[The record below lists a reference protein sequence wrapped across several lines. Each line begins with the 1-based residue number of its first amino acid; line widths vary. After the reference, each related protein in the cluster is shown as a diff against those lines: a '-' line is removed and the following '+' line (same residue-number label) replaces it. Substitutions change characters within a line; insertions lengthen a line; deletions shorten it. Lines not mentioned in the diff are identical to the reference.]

1 MGALTWSAVSYEV
14 VTSLSS
20 SSTLISPVSLLVRR
34 LPRGHHK
41 SILRRFD
48 PRSVLLSSSAV
59 LYREVKMFAIATAAL
74 LVFAVSAQATKYDYG
89 SYESAYYGRDAYS
102 EEPSYTYKQTT
113 MYRPTYKQSHELRY
127 RRDVRE
133 GQQAGECL
141 RVCTSDCIA
150 TDPEGCS
157 CEFVCG
163 RIGTSNLFTD
173 REAQQFP
180 SCIGLCTDEGPGGS
194 QPACRDRSAAAGN
207 RHFCYVSELC
217 KDVKR
222 STISPEHLWS
232 VEACCGNT
240 PC

>member
-48 PRSVLLSSSAV
+48 PRLVVLFSSAV

-74 LVFAVSAQATKYDYG
+74 LVFAVSAQAAKYDYG

-102 EEPSYTYKQTT
+102 AEPRYTYKQTT

-133 GQQAGECL
+133 GQKSGECI
-141 RVCTSDCIA
+141 RVCTPDCI
-150 TDPEGCS
+150 DSEECS
-157 CEFVCG
+157 CEIVCS
-163 RIGTSNLFTD
+163 RNEMSNLFTD
-173 REAQQFP
+173 REAQEFP
-180 SCIGLCTDEGPGGS
+180 SCRGMCIDQGPTGP
-194 QPACRDRSAAAGN
+194 QPACRDTSAAAGGRN
-207 RHFCYVSELC
+207 FCYVSEFC

-222 STISPEHLWS
+222 SIISPEHLWS
-232 VEACCGNT
+232 VDACCGKT